1 MIKKILFL
9 CTLSFFMTSCGSSK
23 NVSSTYQKTAST
35 MTPRK
40 VDVASTKSEVTE
52 EVVVKEVTVADK
64 IVWTAVTYK
73 GVPYRFGGMSKRG
86 MDCSGLIFT
95 SFKQRNVPIARSS
108 HEMYRQGER
117 IPLREVQRGDLLFFK
132 TSRRRGRINHVGL
145 VTSVDNGDVRF
156 IHSTTSQGVIVTSL
170 HEHYWKRAF
179 IEAKR
184 VL

>member
-9 CTLSFFMTSCGSSK
+9 CTLSFFMISCGSSK
-23 NVSSTYQKTAST
+23 NVSSTY
-35 MTPRK
+35 R
-40 VDVASTKSEVTE
+40 
-52 EVVVKEVTVADK
+52 KEVSTITPKEIDAIGTKPNETEIIEKKVTIADK

-95 SFKQRNVPIARSS
+95 SFQQRNVSIARSS
-108 HEMYRQGER
+108 QEMYRQGES
-117 IPLREVQRGDLLFFK
+117 ISLREVQRGDLLFFK
-132 TSRRRGRINHVGL
+132 TSRRRGRVNHVGL

-170 HEHYWKRAF
+170 DENYWKHAF
-179 IEAKR
+179 VEAKR

>member
-9 CTLSFFMTSCGSSK
+9 CTLSFLMISCGSSK
-23 NVSSTYQKTAST
+23 NVSGAYQKTAST
-35 MTPRK
+35 ISPKT
-40 VDVASTKSEVTE
+40 VDVASVKTEAIE
-52 EVVVKEVTVADK
+52 EVEVKEVTVADK
-64 IVWTAVTYK
+64 IIWTAVTYK
-73 GVPYRFGGMSKRG
+73 GVPYRFGGMTKKG

-95 SFKQRNVPIARSS
+95 SFQQREVLIARSS
-108 HEMYRQGER
+108 LEMYRQGEK
-117 IPLREVQRGDLLFFK
+117 ISLREVQRGDLLFFK
-132 TSRRRGRINHVGL
+132 TRGRRGPINHVGL

-170 HEHYWKRAF
+170 HENYWKRAF